1 MSSPAAT
8 YRVDDRRSADRVTDA
23 VMDSLGLRPGGFR
36 EALRTAILETAYNVA
51 DWAGSGEIAVERSP
65 DGVGVVVLDQGPGI
79 PATMRS
85 AFPELNDEELLLR
98 AVEPGVSSTG
108 EQFRGFGLWASVQVS
123 MYGAGV
129 TLETGGVAALFR
141 QGRAVSCS
149 KSSSRTLGVTV
160 RFLLP
165 ADASFSESP
174 RR

>member
-8 YRVDDRRSADRVTDA
+8 YRVTDRRSADRAGDEVTE
-23 VMDSLGLRPGGFR
+23 SLGLRPGGFR
-36 EALRTAILETAYNVA
+36 EALRTAIRETAYNVA
-51 DWAGSGEIAVERSP
+51 DWAGSGEIAVERGT
-65 DGVGVVVLDQGPGI
+65 DGVAVVVLDRGPGI
-79 PATMRS
+79 PATMRV
-85 AFPELNDEELLLR
+85 AFPDLNDEELLLR

-108 EQFRGFGLWASVQVS
+108 EQFRGFGLWSAVQVS

-149 KSSSRTLGVTV
+149 KSSSATIGVTV

-165 ADASFSESP
+165 HDG
-174 RR
+174 

>member
-1 MSSPAAT
+1 
-8 YRVDDRRSADRVTDA
+8 VTD
-23 VMDSLGLRPGGFR
+23 SLRLPPGGFR
-36 EALRTAILETAYNVA
+36 EAIRTAIRETAYNVA

-65 DGVGVVVLDQGPGI
+65 DGLAVVVLDRGPGI

-85 AFPELNDEELLLR
+85 AFPGLNDEELLLR

-108 EQFRGFGLWASVQVS
+108 EQFRGFGLWSAVQVS

-149 KSSSRTLGVTV
+149 KSSSTTVGVTV

-165 ADASFSESP
+165 ADE
-174 RR
+174 

>member
-8 YRVDDRRSADRVTDA
+8 HRVSDRGSADRVSDEVT
-23 VMDSLGLRPGGFR
+23 DSLGLPPGGFR
-36 EALRTAILETAYNVA
+36 EALRTAIRETAYNVA
-51 DWAGSGEIAVERSP
+51 DWAGSGEITVERTA
-65 DGVGVVVLDQGPGI
+65 DGVGVVVLDRGPGI
-79 PATMRS
+79 PATMRA
-85 AFPELNDEELLLR
+85 AFPELNDEDLLLR

-108 EQFRGFGLWASVQVS
+108 EQFRGFGLWSAVQVS

-149 KSSSRTLGVTV
+149 KSSSANIGVTV

-165 ADASFSESP
+165 EDG
-174 RR
+174 